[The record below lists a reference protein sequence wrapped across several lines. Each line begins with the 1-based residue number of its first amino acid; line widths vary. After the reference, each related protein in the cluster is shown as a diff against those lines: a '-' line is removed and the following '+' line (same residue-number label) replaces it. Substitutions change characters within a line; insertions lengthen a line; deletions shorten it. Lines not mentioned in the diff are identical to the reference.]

1 MNNVE
6 DALKVLEQAIQP
18 VHLNDLQELVFRQCW
33 VGESYSQIATQG
45 GYQEEYIK
53 QVGSQLWKI
62 LSQRLGEKVTKSN
75 IRSILRRHSEEQ
87 PESPPLPLS
96 PPLLPSPSP
105 PLSSHQDWGDAIDIP
120 AFYGRTEELVKLEQW
135 IVQERCRLVMLLG
148 IGGIGKTTL
157 AVSLGK
163 QIQHNFEYVIWR
175 SLRYAPPVLD
185 LLAEL
190 IQFLS
195 QEQETNLPPTLESR
209 LSRLMYYLR
218 SHRCL
223 LILDNAESILQSGDI
238 IGRYIDG
245 YEDYGEL
252 FRSVGEISSQS
263 VLLLTSREKPFGLA
277 AKEGEAL
284 FIRSLKL
291 AGLTADESLQVFRA
305 KGANSG
311 SEAEWQAL
319 IAHYGGHPLAIQ
331 MVAAIVRE
339 SLEGKISHVVE
350 LLEQGSLVFDD
361 IRDLLNRQFNR
372 LSAKE
377 KEVMYWLAVNRE
389 PVSFPQLQ
397 ADCISNGNSQ
407 LLEALNGLNSRSLIE
422 TTNSRFT
429 QQPVVME
436 YMTQRLIEQVCA
448 EISGQE
454 GLNLF
459 PAYALLKTTVKD
471 YIRASQ
477 RRHILAPIAEQ
488 LRTTFESPLAL
499 EQQLQNILSQL
510 RSPHG
515 VITKFSTPNYGAGN
529 LINLC
534 CQLQIDLTNYDFSD
548 LTIWHACLQKVN
560 LHRVNLAYSNLAKS
574 IFTQTLGA
582 IFALAFSPDGKF
594 LATGE
599 LNGKVCLW
607 QVADNLLIS
616 TFLAHTSWLS
626 AITFSPDSMTLVTSS
641 GDCTVR
647 FWDVRSGE
655 ALEILTIDNSQILS
669 VAFNPDG
676 SILAT
681 GSDDHVVRLWDVATR
696 KIVKTFI
703 GHTDQVWS
711 VRFSPNGT
719 TLITGSADKTVKIWD
734 LAGNNRTLH
743 GHTDQVWSV
752 RFSPDGQTLATCS
765 ADHTVKIWDLDGTLV
780 KTLLGHT
787 GEVCCLEFS
796 PDGKM
801 LATSSADQTVKLW
814 DLNTGQIWKT
824 LRGHTAWIRSVKFSP
839 VREASPKE
847 IGYTLAS
854 GSSDY
859 TVKFWDART
868 GQLGRTWQGHTNWIW
883 SVKFNFD
890 GTQIVSGG
898 GDNMVRVWDVESGKI
913 LYTGQEH
920 TSWVMAVEFSPDGC
934 KVASV
939 STDHNVCLWDNN
951 TGKLWKTLQGHTSQ
965 IFTVKFSPDG
975 KILATGGA
983 DRTVKLWNLQTGKV
997 FQTFSGHTYW
1007 VRSIAFSP
1015 DGEMLA
1021 SASFDRTVRLWNIQ
1035 TGQCKIMS
1043 GHTDWVTSI
1052 AFSPNGILLATGS
1065 IDNTIRVWN
1074 INDCEV
1080 RNTFLGH
1087 TSQIFGVKFSPDGH
1101 TLASCSADW
1110 TVKIW
1115 DVRSQQLLLTLSDHS
1130 DQVLCVDFSPDG
1142 ETLISSSADETI
1154 KLWDVKTGSCIRT
1167 FSPPKPYDGM
1177 NITGVTGLTSAT
1189 IATLK
1194 ALGAVED

>member
-6 DALKVLEQAIQP
+6 DALKILEQTLQP
-18 VHLNDLQELVFRQCW
+18 LHLTDVQELVLRQCLA
-33 VGESYSQIATQG
+33 GESYPQIAVQA

-62 LSQRLGEKVTKSN
+62 LGQKLGEKVTKSN
-75 IRSILRRHSEEQ
+75 IRSIVRRYGENIE
-87 PESPPLPLS
+87 PPLP
-96 PPLLPSPSP
+96 PSPSL
-105 PLSSHQDWGDAIDIP
+105 PLSVNSPTPHQDWGDAIDIP
-120 AFYGRTEELVKLEQW
+120 AFYGRTNELVTLEQW
-135 IVQERCRLVMLLG
+135 IIQERCRLVMLLG

-157 AVSLGK
+157 AVSLAK
-163 QIQHNFEYVIWR
+163 QIQGNFEYVIWR
-175 SLRYAPPVLD
+175 SLRYAPPLLD

-195 QEQETNLPPTLESR
+195 QEQETNLPPTLDSR
-209 LSRLMYYLR
+209 LSRLMHYMR

-223 LILDNAESILQSGDI
+223 LILDNAESILQSGDFK
-238 IGRYIDG
+238 GRYIDG
-245 YEDYGEL
+245 YHEYEEF

-263 VLLLTSREKPFGLA
+263 VLVLTSREKPFGLA
-277 AKEGEAL
+277 AREGEF

-291 AGLTADESLQVFRA
+291 AGLTAAESRQVFIA

-311 SEAEWQAL
+311 SETEWQAL
-319 IAHYGGHPLAIQ
+319 ISHYGGHPLAIQ

-361 IRDLLNRQFNR
+361 IRDLLNRQFDR

-377 KEVMYWLAVNRE
+377 QEVMYWLAVNRE

-397 ADCISNGNSQ
+397 ADIVTNGNSQ
-407 LLEALNGLNSRSLIE
+407 LLEALNGLNTRSLIE

-448 EISGQE
+448 EITE
-454 GLNLF
+454 LDGLNLF
-459 PAYALLKTTVKD
+459 QAYALLKTTVKD

-477 RRHILAPIAEQ
+477 RRCILAPIAEQ
-488 LRTTFESPLAL
+488 LRTTFEFPSAL
-499 EQQLQNILSQL
+499 EQQLKKILAQM
-510 RSPHG
+510 RSRGG
-515 VITKFSTPNYGAGN
+515 VTAKSSTPNYGAGN

-534 CQLQIDLTNYDFSD
+534 CQLQIDLTDYDFSD

-560 LHRVNLAYSNLAKS
+560 LRRVNLAYSNLAKS

-607 QVADNLLIS
+607 QVADNQLIS
-616 TFLAHTSWLS
+616 TFWVHTSWLS
-626 AITFSPDSMTLVTSS
+626 AMTFSPDGMTLVTSS

-647 FWDVRSGE
+647 FWDLRTTE
-655 ALEILTIDNSQILS
+655 APRILTINNSQILS
-669 VAFNPDG
+669 VTFSPDG
-676 SILAT
+676 RTLAT
-681 GSDDHVVRLWDVATR
+681 GSDDHAVRMWDVDTLET
-696 KIVKTFI
+696 IKTF
-703 GHTDQVWS
+703 
-711 VRFSPNGT
+711 
-719 TLITGSADKTVKIWD
+719 L
-734 LAGNNRTLH
+734 

-752 RFSPDGQTLATCS
+752 RFSPDGQTLASGS
-765 ADHTVKIWDLDGTLV
+765 ADKTVKIWDLTGNNRTLEGHEDQVWSVRFSPDGQTLASASADKTVKIWGQDGTLV
-780 KTLLGHT
+780 KTLLGHI

-796 PDGKM
+796 PIGKT

-814 DLNTGQIWKT
+814 DLDTFQVSKT

-839 VREASPKE
+839 D
-847 IGYTLAS
+847 GYTLVS

-859 TVKFWDART
+859 TVKFWDAST
-868 GQLGRTWQGHTNWIW
+868 GQLGRNWQGHTNWIW
-883 SVKFNFD
+883 SVGYNFD

-898 GDNMVRVWDVESGKI
+898 GDNMVRVWDVTSGAI
-913 LYTGQEH
+913 LSTFAEH
-920 TSWVMAVEFSPDGC
+920 TSWVMSVEFSPDAL
-934 KVASV
+934 KIASV
-939 STDHNVCLWDNN
+939 STDHSVRLWHSNS
-951 TGKLWKTLQGHTSQ
+951 GKHWKMQGHTSQ

-975 KILATGGA
+975 NILATGGA
-983 DRTVKLWNLQTGKV
+983 DGTVKLWNLQTGRV

-1021 SASFDRTVRLWNIQ
+1021 SGSFDRTVRLWNVQ
-1035 TGQCKIMS
+1035 TGECKIMS
-1043 GHTDWVTSI
+1043 GHTDWVNSVT
-1052 AFSPNGILLATGS
+1052 FSPDGIFLATGS
-1065 IDNTIRVWN
+1065 IDNTVRIWN
-1074 INDCEV
+1074 IDDGQV
-1080 RNTFLGH
+1080 RKTFLGH
-1087 TSQIFGVKFSPDGH
+1087 TSQIFSVKFSPDGR
-1101 TLASCSADW
+1101 TIASCSADC
-1110 TVKIW
+1110 TVKLW
-1115 DVRSQQLLLTLSDHS
+1115 DLQSQQLLLTFSDHN

-1142 ETLISSSADETI
+1142 KTLISSSADETI
-1154 KLWDVKTGSCIRT
+1154 KLWDVSTGRCIRT
-1167 FSPPKPYDGM
+1167 LCPPKPYEGM

>member
-1 MNNVE
+1 MNNAE
-6 DALKVLEQAIQP
+6 DALKILEQALLP
-18 VHLNDLQELVFRQCW
+18 LHLTDVQELVFRQCLA
-33 VGESYSQIATQG
+33 GESYPQIAVQA

-62 LSQRLGEKVTKSN
+62 LTQKLGEKVTKSN
-75 IRSILRRHSEEQ
+75 IRSIVRRYTEDL
-87 PESPPLPLS
+87 ESPPFPHS
-96 PPLLPSPSP
+96 PNT
-105 PLSSHQDWGDAIDIP
+105 HQDWGDAIDIP
-120 AFYGRTEELVKLEQW
+120 TFYGRTQELVTLEQW

-157 AVSLGK
+157 AVSLAK
-163 QIQHNFEYVIWR
+163 QIQGNFEYVIWR

-190 IQFLS
+190 VQFLS
-195 QEQETNLPPTLESR
+195 QEQETNLPPTLDSR

-223 LILDNAESILQSGDI
+223 LVLDNAESILQSGDLK
-238 IGRYIDG
+238 GRYIDSYQE
-245 YEDYGEL
+245 YEEL

-277 AKEGEAL
+277 AKEDEF

-291 AGLTADESLQVFRA
+291 AGLTAAESRQVFLA

-311 SEAEWQAL
+311 SETEWQAL

-339 SLEGKISHVVE
+339 SLEGKISPVVE

-377 KEVMYWLAVNRE
+377 EEVMYWLAVNRE

-397 ADCISNGNSQ
+397 ADIVTNGNSQ

-448 EISGQE
+448 EISGLD

-477 RRHILAPIAEQ
+477 RRNILAPIAEQ
-488 LRTTFESPLAL
+488 LRTTFESPSAL
-499 EQQLQNILSQL
+499 EQQLQNILAQM
-510 RSPHG
+510 RSHHG
-515 VITKFSTPNYGAGN
+515 VSVKFSTPNYGAGN

-582 IFALAFSPDGKF
+582 IFALAFSPDGKL

-607 QVADNLLIS
+607 QVADNQLVS
-616 TFLAHTSWLS
+616 TFWAHTSWLS
-626 AITFSPDSMTLVTSS
+626 AITFSPDGMTLVTSS

-647 FWDVRSGE
+647 FWDLRTGE
-655 ALEILTIDNSQILS
+655 AVKILTIDNSQILS
-669 VAFNPDG
+669 IAFSPDG
-676 SILAT
+676 STLAT
-681 GSDDHVVRLWDVATR
+681 GSDDHAVRLWDVATL
-696 KIVKTFI
+696 KLIKTF
-703 GHTDQVWS
+703 
-711 VRFSPNGT
+711 
-719 TLITGSADKTVKIWD
+719 L
-734 LAGNNRTLH
+734 

-752 RFSPDGQTLATCS
+752 RFSPDGQTIATGS
-765 ADHTVKIWDLDGTLV
+765 ADKTVKVWDLTGNNRTLHGHTDQIWSVRFSPDGKTLASASADNTVKIWDQSGTLV

-796 PDGKM
+796 PVGKT

-814 DLNTGQIWKT
+814 DIETFQVWKT
-824 LRGHTAWIRSVKFSP
+824 LCGHTAWIRSVKFSP
-839 VREASPKE
+839 D
-847 IGYTLAS
+847 GYTLAS

-868 GQLGRTWQGHTNWIW
+868 GQLGRTWQGYTNWIW
-883 SVKFNFD
+883 SVGFNFD

-898 GDNMVRVWDVESGKI
+898 GDNLVRVWDVASGVI
-913 LYTGQEH
+913 LYTFAEH
-920 TSWVMAVEFSPDGC
+920 TSWVMSVEFSPDGC

-939 STDHNVCLWDNN
+939 STDHSVRLWDNN
-951 TGKLWKTLQGHTSQ
+951 SGKLWKTLQGHTSQ
-965 IFTVKFSPDG
+965 IFTVKFSPVG
-975 KILATGGA
+975 NILATGGA
-983 DRTVKLWNLQTGKV
+983 DRTIKLWNMQTGKV

-1021 SASFDRTVRLWNIQ
+1021 SASFDRTVRLWNVQ

-1043 GHTDWVTSI
+1043 GHTDWVNSV
-1052 AFSPNGILLATGS
+1052 AFSPDGILLATGS
-1065 IDNTIRVWN
+1065 IDNTVRIWN
-1074 INDCEV
+1074 IDDCQV
-1080 RNTFLGH
+1080 IKTFLGH

-1101 TLASCSADW
+1101 TLASCSADC
-1110 TVKIW
+1110 TVKLW
-1115 DVRSQQLLLTLSDHS
+1115 DLRSEQLLLTLSDHS
-1130 DQVLCVDFSPDG
+1130 DQVLCIDFSPDG

-1154 KLWDVKTGSCIRT
+1154 KLWDVYTGRCIRT
-1167 FSPPKPYDGM
+1167 LSPPKPYEGM